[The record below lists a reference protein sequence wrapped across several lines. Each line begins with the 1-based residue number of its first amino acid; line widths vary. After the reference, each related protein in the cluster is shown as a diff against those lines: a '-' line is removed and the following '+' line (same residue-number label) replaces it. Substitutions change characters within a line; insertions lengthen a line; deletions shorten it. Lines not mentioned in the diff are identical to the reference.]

1 MTPPGQKLRRWRQGL
16 RPRAIANAA
25 DRRRAQRYVRW
36 LDHGILR
43 NLWHNQSEFAPGAWR
58 SNYPDAPR
66 IARLA
71 QMGIRSIITL
81 RGAGPS
87 PFYLLEQESCA
98 RHGIALHAVA
108 LRSRAAPHKDA
119 MQAMIAL
126 FRRVERPLLIHC
138 KSGADRAGLASAIYL
153 MVIEGAPL
161 DRARRMLSARYIHF
175 RWTRTGVLDM
185 LLDDFAASD
194 APDFETWLDRD
205 YDADALQA
213 RFERR

>member
-1 MTPPGQKLRRWRQGL
+1 MTSPVQKLRRWCRGL
-16 RPRAIANAA
+16 SPPAIADAT
-25 DRRRAQRYVRW
+25 DRRRAQRYVHW
-36 LDHGILR
+36 VDHGFLR

-58 SNYPDAPR
+58 SNYPDDPR

-81 RGAGPS
+81 RGTGPS

-98 RHGIALHAVA
+98 RHDIALHGVA
-108 LRSRAAPHKDA
+108 LRSRAAPRKEA

-126 FRRVERPLLIHC
+126 FRQVERPLLIHC
-138 KSGADRAGLASAIYL
+138 KSGADRAGLAAAIYL
-153 MVIEGAPL
+153 MVIEGEAP

-185 LLDDFAASD
+185 LLDDFAASGV
-194 APDFETWLDRD
+194 PDFETWLARD
-205 YDADALQA
+205 YDAAALQA
-213 RFERR
+213 RFEAR